1 MQSSSW
7 KFPTLILCVYGFF
20 STMRPSEPF
29 LTPYLTGPDKNL
41 TIEEVTNNIF
51 PVWTYAYLVILFPV
65 FLATD
70 YLRYKPVIILQGLSF
85 VVVWVMLLFAQGVLA
100 MQFMEFFFGMVTAT
114 EVAYFSYIYSVVSI
128 DRYQKVTS
136 YCRSIQLV
144 AFTVGSVLGQL
155 LVSSGGLSYFYLN
168 VITLVSVSV
177 AFIFSFFLPMPMKS
191 MFFHRRVS
199 EITAGEGDAQPCPS
213 HDVLP
218 KGLVKNLHES
228 TSMPADTPNSS
239 TEKGDTRFLKIL
251 AQLWFDFITCYS
263 TNRVLYWSLWWALAT
278 CGYNQVVNY
287 IQVLW
292 NHVEPSQNFTE
303 YNGGVEAVS
312 TLLGAATSF
321 AVGYTNI
328 DWAVW
333 GELALGTF
341 SALDAGCL
349 YLMTFTNNI
358 WICYAGYVVFKS
370 LYMLLITIATFQIA
384 ASLSMERYALLF
396 GVNNFVALALQTVL
410 TITVVDS
417 SGLGLSIV
425 TQFLIYGGY
434 FALIAIIFLIRGT
447 YTVITERCKHKNHI
461 QPEVNDQHQGGGPSK
476 CLDVKKHPERFK
488 THDDSVILH
497 ENTKL

>member
-51 PVWTYAYLVILFPV
+51 PVWTYAYLAILFPV